1 MVPQDGAMLLS
12 YLNTKLR
19 DDYASLEALCEEL
32 ELSQEE
38 IEEKLG
44 ALGYTY
50 DAQSNRFC

>member
-19 DDYASLEALCEEL
+19 DDYASLEELCEEL

-38 IEEKLG
+38 IEDKLG
-44 ALGYTY
+44 ALGYFY
-50 DAQSNRFC
+50 DAESNRFC